1 MKSLKSRLKEGEIL
15 HGCWLNLAN
24 TVTSEIV
31 GQAGFDWVLIDLEHG
46 VGTESEALHQ
56 IQSLASGT
64 AIPLFRV
71 ESSARQR
78 VYRILDLGPQG
89 IMFPQIRN
97 EVEAKI
103 AIQGMKYAPDGGR
116 GMATMTRA
124 TKFGKNIPDYLENVT
139 KDLLGIIQIETP
151 EILSHL
157 DQVAQVDGVDIL
169 FVGPND
175 LSMGLGIFK
184 QFDNPK
190 FKQAME
196 ATAQAANKAGIWSG
210 ILLQRLED
218 YHYYRDLGFQF
229 LAFGSDAGFVSSGAK
244 SAADSLKEY
253 RDQS

>member
-1 MKSLKSRLKEGEIL
+1 MKSLKQRLKDGEIL

-24 TVTSEIV
+24 TITSEIV

-64 AIPLFRV
+64 AIPIFRV

-97 EVEAKI
+97 EVDAKV
-103 AIQGMKYAPDGGR
+103 AIQGMRYSPEGGR

-124 TKFGKNIPDYLENVT
+124 TQFGKNIPDYLENTT
-139 KDLLGIIQIETP
+139 KELLGIIQVETP
-151 EILSHL
+151 EILNHL
-157 DQVAQVDGVDIL
+157 DKVARVDGVDIL

-184 QFDNPK
+184 QFDHPK
-190 FKQAME
+190 FKEAMK
-196 ATAQAANKAGIWSG
+196 ATAQAAKDAGIWSG
-210 ILLQRLED
+210 ILLQKLED
-218 YHYYRDLGFQF
+218 YQYYRDLGFQF
-229 LAFGSDAGFVSSGAK
+229 LAFGSDAGFVSSGAQK
-244 SAADSLKEY
+244 TATTLKEY
-253 RDQS
+253 RDR